1 MTTID
6 TIDSLDTLP
15 LSQKMEIW
23 QKLFA
28 SVMTDKDN
36 LDGPTR
42 LRLSQTGQCQRR
54 LHYIHSRETPSDP
67 TNLTRR
73 HKLAM
78 GHALEVLAIL
88 AFKSYGWETRH
99 TCVDDGGQI
108 TLEMQIPG
116 LDDPVQGHPDG
127 ICRHEN
133 FTENAWIP
141 LECKSTSEFR
151 AAMFEELGIAKVE
164 PSYIMQ
170 IAMYGRL
177 MFERGIVDHADR
189 GVFAF
194 ISREGGTSAAPRAHK
209 VEPQPQRPGRPAPG
223 PRLPPHRRGPAPRPA
238 LRRPKRGTLLLLP
251 LQENML
257 VRPPPRRAPAH
268 SPGRRHPLDHDQE
281 TFEAAAQWLQAKQ
294 ALDQA
299 KIVLESK
306 LIANANAP
314 ISAAGVK
321 AEYFRPS
328 DARSYDM
335 HELGGYLTGEI
346 LRRHQNANADKRVF
360 WVHPL

>member
-1 MTTID
+1 
-6 TIDSLDTLP
+6 
-15 LSQKMEIW
+15 MEIW

-36 LDGPTR
+36 LDGPAR

-54 LHYIHSRETPSDP
+54 LHYINSRETPSDP

-141 LECKSTSEFR
+141 LECNSTSEFR

-194 ISREGGTSAAPRAHK
+194 ISREGRL
-209 VEPQPQRPGRPAPG
+209 
-223 PRLPPHRRGPAPRPA
+223 LPPERIKWNPNLSDRGVLRLAHALHTNNEDQPPDRPYDDPNEEPCSYCPF
-238 LRRPKRGTLLLLP
+238 RKICWSDLLLDE
-251 LQENML
+251 LQPIL
-257 VRPPPRRAPAH
+257 RGAAI
-268 SPGRRHPLDHDQE
+268 PLDHDQE

-299 KIVLESK
+299 KVVLESK

-314 ISAAGVK
+314 ISAAGVN

-328 DARSYDM
+328 DARGYDM
-335 HELGGYLTGEI
+335 HEIGRYLTGEI
-346 LRRHQNANADKRVF
+346 LRRHQNAYADKRVF